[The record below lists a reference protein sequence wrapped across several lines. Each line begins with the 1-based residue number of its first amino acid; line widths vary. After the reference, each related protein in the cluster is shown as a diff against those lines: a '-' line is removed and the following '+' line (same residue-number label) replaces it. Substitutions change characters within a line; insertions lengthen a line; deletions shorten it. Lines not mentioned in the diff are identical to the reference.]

1 MSSNKKTS
9 VVWDHFTDIG
19 GSRGVCNICK
29 VQMSYKSSV
38 SNLKKHLQRK
48 HPTICVVSRTD
59 AVAGDS
65 SAVNDV
71 CIASVASGGGNTNV
85 AEAIN
90 AGTNTIPNPVAN
102 DKVMQLFTLDFQPFR
117 IVEDRGFR
125 ELMQLAFPNY
135 IIPTRKYFANNLL
148 PSLYEKKKSELRI
161 SLENDVKSICIT
173 VDIWSTMTNDSMMA
187 ITGHYISE
195 TTSELK
201 YCLLDCIPLEES
213 HSAKN
218 LARLIKEICDEW
230 NLSNKVLLA
239 VTDNGSNIKNAIEK
253 ELAWKHFPCYSH
265 TLNLIVND
273 ALKSEDIT
281 LIINKVKIIVKQFKQ
296 SNLAWQKLKKYQE
309 QAGNTPKRLIQEVAT
324 RWNSKYYMLQRCV
337 ELREPL
343 NSAMINL
350 SMDILTSY
358 EWQVCTEL
366 CKILQPCEEVTKEL
380 SGEKYLTGS
389 LVIPIT
395 TGLTKVLQNYE
406 NENLMPIVDRVR
418 QDLLGG
424 IGNRF
429 NNLTQS
435 RTFTNCMFLDPR
447 FKFYFNDQATALET
461 KRRITAFVIQEQ
473 SRQNNA
479 TIEMSNPQASTSTS
493 TKLIR
498 QDYREKMRNIQPEG
512 TAHSRAIVEIQRY
525 LDAPIIDRSECPLKW
540 WKIHR
545 ESYPNLYKVAVQKLN
560 AMASSVPCER
570 VFSAA
575 GNMLNERRTRLGIR
589 KLQQLV
595 FLNQNI

>member
-48 HPTICVVSRTD
+48 HPTICIVSRTD

-90 AGTNTIPNPVAN
+90 AGTNTIPNPVASTSGSGQAPMRRTYGLQPITDFLPKRRGN
-102 DKVMQLFTLDFQPFR
+102 LEKKIIDDKVMQLFTLDFQPFR

-135 IIPTRKYFANNLL
+135 IIPTRKYFANSLL

-195 TTSELK
+195 TT
-201 YCLLDCIPLEES
+201 
-213 HSAKN
+213 
-218 LARLIKEICDEW
+218 
-230 NLSNKVLLA
+230 
-239 VTDNGSNIKNAIEK
+239 T
-253 ELAWKHFPCYSH
+253 
-265 TLNLIVND
+265 
-273 ALKSEDIT
+273 
-281 LIINKVKIIVKQFKQ
+281 
-296 SNLAWQKLKKYQE
+296 WQKLKKYQE

-461 KRRITAFVIQEQ
+461 KRRIIAFVIQEQ

-479 TIEMSNPQASTSTS
+479 TIEVSNPQASTSTS
-493 TKLIR
+493 TKLIW